1 MYLNSHACIARQSI
15 ICKCLYISYCIKWQT
30 EYTTLKYDFVISTSN
45 ACTLAYSFQI
55 HIIKMSSNFQVQDEI
70 QEKNPASTNIS
81 LHKFASVLSG
91 LIPLNTFKSI
101 IHLQTNTSVFL
112 TTIQGLGNLNWF
124 SFSLKAPQIFFT
136 WSQNFSHLVHC
147 VCPKCYVSY
156 ALEPRSGYVP
166 NIRGRAWG

>member
-1 MYLNSHACIARQSI
+1 MQAEYHANV
-15 ICKCLYISYCIKWQT
+15 
-30 EYTTLKYDFVISTSN
+30 YTLVTVSNDKQNIQHRST
-45 ACTLAYSFQI
+45 T
-55 HIIKMSSNFQVQDEI
+55 SSLVQVMHVHLLFSDTYNKNVQQFSDPRWNPR
-70 QEKNPASTNIS
+70 EKPSTYIS
-81 LHKFASVLSG
+81 LHKFPSVLSG

-136 WSQNFSHLVHC
+136 WSQHFSHLVHC

-166 NIRGRAWG
+166 NILYYSF

>member
-1 MYLNSHACIARQSI
+1 MYACIARQSI

-30 EYTTLKYDFVISTSN
+30 EYTTQKYDFVISTSN
-45 ACTLAYSFQI
+45 ACTLTLFRYIWLKCPAIFRS
-55 HIIKMSSNFQVQDEI
+55 KMKSKRKTQ
-70 QEKNPASTNIS
+70 PAHIS
-81 LHKFASVLSG
+81 LHKFPSVLSG

-136 WSQNFSHLVHC
+136 WSHNFSHLVHC
-147 VCPKCYVSY
+147 VCPKCYMCRM
-156 ALEPRSGYVP
+156 L
-166 NIRGRAWG
+166 

>member
-1 MYLNSHACIARQSI
+1 MY
-15 ICKCLYISYCIKWQT
+15 T
-30 EYTTLKYDFVISTSN
+30 
-45 ACTLAYSFQI
+45 YSFQI

-81 LHKFASVLSG
+81 LPVHKFASVLSG

-166 NIRGRAWG
+166 NILYHSF